1 MNSFGEKVKITLFGE
16 SHGDGIG
23 IVIDQLASGI
33 ELDFTLIESELKK
46 RRPKNDYSTPRQES
60 DSYQVLSGLYE
71 GKTTGAPLVFFISNQ
86 NKQSQDYD
94 ELKSIMRPGHAD
106 YPAYVKFQG
115 FNDPRGGGMFSGRVT
130 VAMMIIGAIAKQI
143 LLKKGITVVSHI
155 QQVHSVNDDRFTLE
169 NLNESLYQRLLT
181 SDFPVI
187 NPLIETDMKAVIMDA
202 KNQSD
207 SVGGVVESAIMSMPA
222 GIGSPLFQSVES
234 YLSSL
239 LFSIPAVK
247 GVEFGSGF
255 ELTHMMGSEA
265 NDSYHIVDNK
275 VQTSTNHNG
284 GITGG
289 ITNGMPVIVRC
300 AIKPTSSIGKPQ
312 NTVNIKDFKNTV
324 LSVQGRHDPA
334 IVHRIVFVIN
344 AALNYAVLDLMSSEY
359 GLDWMR

>member
-1 MNSFGEKVKITLFGE
+1 
-16 SHGDGIG
+16 
-23 IVIDQLASGI
+23 
-33 ELDFTLIESELKK
+33 
-46 RRPKNDYSTPRQES
+46 
-60 DSYQVLSGLYE
+60 
-71 GKTTGAPLVFFISNQ
+71 
-86 NKQSQDYD
+86 
-94 ELKSIMRPGHAD
+94 
-106 YPAYVKFQG
+106 
-115 FNDPRGGGMFSGRVT
+115 
-130 VAMMIIGAIAKQI
+130 
-143 LLKKGITVVSHI
+143 
-155 QQVHSVNDDRFTLE
+155 
-169 NLNESLYQRLLT
+169 
-181 SDFPVI
+181 
-187 NPLIETDMKAVIMDA
+187 MKAVIMDA

-239 LFSIPAVK
+239 LFSVPAVK

-255 ELTHMMGSEA
+255 ELTQMMGSEA
-265 NDSYHIVDNK
+265 NDSYHIVGNK
-275 VQTSTNHNG
+275 VKTSTNHNG